1 MINLAVFVSGR
12 GSNLRA
18 LYEKFVADE
27 KSPEIKFVVSNKSD
41 CPALDFAREK
51 GIQTSVVSKKTSSRV
66 TSFADLAET
75 FNESGISLIV
85 LAGFLKRIPAVFID
99 EFKGKII
106 NIHPALLPKYG
117 GKGMYGMNVHRAVF
131 ESGDKI
137 SGATVHFVDKI
148 YDHGRII
155 KQRTIPIDDAGSP
168 EEIAERVLEIEHKLL
183 PEVVLTVAEK
193 LNSELHNE

>member
-27 KSPEIKFVVSNKSD
+27 KSPKIKFVVSNKSD

>member
-1 MINLAVFVSGR
+1 
-12 GSNLRA
+12 
-18 LYEKFVADE
+18 
-27 KSPEIKFVVSNKSD
+27 
-41 CPALDFAREK
+41 
-51 GIQTSVVSKKTSSRV
+51 
-66 TSFADLAET
+66 
-75 FNESGISLIV
+75 
-85 LAGFLKRIPAVFID
+85 
-99 EFKGKII
+99 
-106 NIHPALLPKYG
+106 
-117 GKGMYGMNVHRAVF
+117 MYGMNVHRAVF

-148 YDHGRII
+148 YDHGQII